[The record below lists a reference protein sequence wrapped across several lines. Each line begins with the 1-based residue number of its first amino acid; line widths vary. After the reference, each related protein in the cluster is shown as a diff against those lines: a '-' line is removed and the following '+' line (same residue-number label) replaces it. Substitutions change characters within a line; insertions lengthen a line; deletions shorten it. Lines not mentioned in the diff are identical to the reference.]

1 MFRDRRRVV
10 LHIALK
16 KRTHFLGEL
25 IEFLHAWTD
34 QYEQAHKP
42 VTATVQV
49 IGCPES
55 TLMQDRLEPSRE
67 FVERQAQ
74 DVLLIEPIE
83 LLGIEDCIPT
93 ADALQGERPD
103 QVVARE
109 QFAVVARR
117 PAKQGE

>member
-10 LHIALK
+10 LNIALK
-16 KRTHFLGEL
+16 KRTHFLCEL

-42 VTATVQV
+42 VTATVQE

-83 LLGIEDCIPT
+83 LLGIGDRHPNPHG
-93 ADALQGERPD
+93 L
-103 QVVARE
+103 ARE
-109 QFAVVARR
+109 
-117 PAKQGE
+117 